1 MPSHILAKE
10 LSDALD
16 QSKSK
21 QSRKADTDHRRIGLE
36 TGNTPQS
43 VSGRPN
49 SPAEPQLLALRPA
62 ENPRPLWAYV
72 LPTAFLVLRKY
83 RRAQYHQV
91 MSAARRHHWI
101 PESYLGLFSREG
113 ETGSQVFV
121 IDCVQRKSFWTSTDN
136 VCVKRDFNR
145 IESPDLDRNELEKR
159 LGRFES
165 DAISA
170 LREIGLAHQ
179 APIKPP
185 RSSARRIL
193 SPERARSSPTTT
205 M

>member
-1 MPSHILAKE
+1 
-10 LSDALD
+10 
-16 QSKSK
+16 
-21 QSRKADTDHRRIGLE
+21 
-36 TGNTPQS
+36 
-43 VSGRPN
+43 
-49 SPAEPQLLALRPA
+49 
-62 ENPRPLWAYV
+62 
-72 LPTAFLVLRKY
+72 
-83 RRAQYHQV
+83 